1 MGSRIPKLGSSVEFD
16 QASGPM
22 GIPEDGG
29 PVGITVSEVIDQARA
44 LLNGRGLTTQKR
56 NPSFA
61 P

>member
-1 MGSRIPKLGSSVEFD
+1 
-16 QASGPM
+16 M